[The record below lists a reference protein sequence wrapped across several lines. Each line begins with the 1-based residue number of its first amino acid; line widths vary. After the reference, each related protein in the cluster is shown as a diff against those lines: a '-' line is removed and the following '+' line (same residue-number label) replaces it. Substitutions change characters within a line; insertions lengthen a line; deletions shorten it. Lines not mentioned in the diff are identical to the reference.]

1 MKKAKCIANTLVQL
15 HIYMSLGMLPP
26 ENKFYW
32 PSMKLLRP
40 QDTLILYGSMPDDQL
55 ETCKFSYIFVI
66 CILTCDFLFSFK
78 FGSDG
83 TVVDENEIPFG
94 EDNVLSSDEECLTT
108 TIQGYWYDVPCT
120 KEKFPLCQMEGM
132 YQKVIRKRL
141 FF

>member
-1 MKKAKCIANTLVQL
+1 
-15 HIYMSLGMLPP
+15 
-26 ENKFYW
+26 
-32 PSMKLLRP
+32 MKLLRP

-66 CILTCDFLFSFK
+66 CIIFFLTCDFLFSFK

-120 KEKFPLCQMEGM
+120 KEKRALCQMEGM

-141 FF
+141 FFLNVTDFSELDFCKLKALHHS